1 MVISNE
7 CLGCGGCN
15 LPEPVLRCEITGN
28 PCGTDTWE
36 INYSCQCKNCQLYLK
51 DLAIEI
57 KKGDKNEFRQ

>member
-1 MVISNE
+1 MSGNCI
-7 CLGCGGCN
+7 
-15 LPEPVLRCEITGN
+15 LRCEITSN

-36 INYSCQCKNCQLYLK
+36 INHPCECKNCQLYLK